1 MTAYF
6 LAVTICWAACLALYA
21 GLLRREKFFH
31 LNRAY
36 LVATLAIGLL
46 IPLIEWPA
54 GFSPTAA
61 EWLNRTVLAPVVTI
75 SSEPRALAAEASPL
89 TPSLIAWLVL
99 FAGAAV
105 MALRFL
111 GQLFRLAEV
120 IRRGRL
126 SRQNGYIL
134 VESREVSTPFSFF
147 SLLFWNPVLEQ
158 DPGAA
163 NTIRSHELAHIRQ
176 GHSLDIVFL
185 ELTGIFFWWNPLWHI
200 FGRTIRNVHE
210 YLADEAAIRE
220 TTAREYGQLLI
231 RQCLSQAAPALSHG
245 LKNHSQLKN
254 RIAMMTKSRSSNFA
268 MAKYIAVLPM
278 LVFLAFACA
287 QTDKDEALQA
297 VDTVSADQPVYT
309 EVEKMPVFGPCANL
323 EGQALTD
330 CSFNNLVNYIGGQ
343 LKYPEDARAN
353 GVDGMVVASFIVYAD
368 GHVGD
373 VKIKK
378 SLTTSCD
385 AEVERLIMAMPAWQ
399 PGEKEGK
406 PVNVEFNLPVKFKL
420 EAGSDKE

>member
-6 LAVTICWAACLALYA
+6 LAVTICWAACLAFYA

-36 LVATLAIGLL
+36 LMATLALGLL

-54 GFSPTAA
+54 GSSPGAA
-61 EWLNRTVLAPVVTI
+61 EWFNSMVLAPVVTI
-75 SSEPRALAAEASPL
+75 SAEPQAMTGEASFLAPVR
-89 TPSLIAWLVL
+89 IAWLIL
-99 FAGAAV
+99 LAGSAG

-111 GQLFRLAEV
+111 GQLFRLATV
-120 IRRGRL
+120 MRRGQL
-126 SRQNGYIL
+126 SRQSGYAL
-134 VESREVSTPFSFF
+134 VESREVTTPFSFF
-147 SLLFWNPVLEQ
+147 SLLFWNPELEQ
-158 DPGAA
+158 DPDAA

-185 ELTGIFFWWNPLWHI
+185 ELAGIFFWWNPLWHI
-200 FGRTIRNVHE
+200 YGRTIRNVHE

-254 RIAMMTKSRSSNFA
+254 RIAMMTKSRSSKLA
-268 MAKYIAVLPM
+268 VAKYAAVLPL
-278 LVFLAFACA
+278 LVFLVFACA
-287 QTDKDEALQA
+287 QTEKDEALQP
-297 VDTVSADQPVYT
+297 VETLSADQPVFT

-343 LKYPEDARAN
+343 LKYPEDARTN
-353 GVDGMVVASFIVYAD
+353 GIDGMVVASFVVYAD

-373 VKIKK
+373 VEILK
-378 SLTTSCD
+378 SLTASCD

-406 PVNVEFNLPVKFKL
+406 PVNVEFKLPVKFKL
-420 EAGSDKE
+420 EADKE

>member
-1 MTAYF
+1 MTTYF
-6 LAVTICWAACLALYA
+6 LAVTICWAACLVLYA

-36 LVATLAIGLL
+36 LVATLALGLL

-54 GFSPTAA
+54 GSSPDAA
-61 EWLNRTVLAPVVTI
+61 EWFNRAVFAPVVTI
-75 SSEPRALAAEASPL
+75 SAEPRAMVGASSLPAPARVAWMILLAGS
-89 TPSLIAWLVL
+89 
-99 FAGAAV
+99 AG

-111 GQLFRLAEV
+111 GQLFRLAWV
-120 IRRGRL
+120 LRKGQL
-126 SRQNGYIL
+126 SRQKGYTL
-134 VESREVSTPFSFF
+134 VESPEVISPFSFF
-147 SLLFWNPVLEQ
+147 SLLFWNPLLEE
-158 DPGAA
+158 DPNTAS
-163 NTIRSHELAHIRQ
+163 TIRIHELAHIRQ
-176 GHSLDIVFL
+176 GHSLDILFL
-185 ELTGIFFWWNPLWHI
+185 ELAGIFFWWNPLWHI
-200 FGRTIRNVHE
+200 YGRTIRNVHE

-254 RIAMMTKSRSSNFA
+254 RIAMMTKSRSSKLA
-268 MAKYIAVLPM
+268 MAKYVAVLPL
-278 LVFLAFACA
+278 LVFLVFACA
-287 QTDKDEALQA
+287 QNEKDEVLQP
-297 VDTVSADQPVYT
+297 VETLSADQPVFT

-353 GVDGMVVASFIVYAD
+353 GVDGLVLASFIVYAD

-378 SLTTSCD
+378 SLTSSCD
-385 AEVERLIMAMPAWQ
+385 AEVERLILAMPAWQ

-420 EAGSDKE
+420 EADTDKE